1 MRSCRKLIFD
11 PNDAFDDTEVF
22 PSAVVLHCEQAP
34 CVRVLWMYI
43 DNEVLQVFNFF
54 CALVMVRQQFS
65 DQLFFVFFQ
74 WDIVGVSAKNVF
86 EKTLE
91 FVDIIVS
98 FPTKVEGFD
107 FFVFGLIF
115 LFFLDFFFMAL
126 FEIFDDGIVMVSVLL
141 PEFTERISFS
151 FLDDELAVSDF
162 ESFFFKSFD
171 DFGLGIFLIKGEVSL
186 SFVESNVGRED
197 ILIFQQGFLNVLE
210 RYGLLF
216 FDTDGEDDAE

>member
-1 MRSCRKLIFD
+1 
-11 PNDAFDDTEVF
+11 
-22 PSAVVLHCEQAP
+22 
-34 CVRVLWMYI
+34 MYI
-43 DNEVLQVFNFF
+43 HNEVLQVLNFL

-74 WDIVGVSAKNVF
+74 RDIVGVSAKNVL

-91 FVDIIVS
+91 FVDIVVS
-98 FPTKVEGFD
+98 FPTKIEGFD

-126 FEIFDDGIVMVSVLL
+126 FEIFDDGIVMVPVLL
-141 PEFTERISFS
+141 PEFAERISFS
-151 FLDDELAVSDF
+151 FLDDKLTVSDF
-162 ESFFFKSFD
+162 ESFLFESFD
-171 DFGLGIFLIKGEVSL
+171 DFRLGIFLIKGEVSL

-216 FDTDGEDDAE
+216 FDTDGEDDTE